1 MEMKKTT
8 LLSALVC
15 VAGVLAEIA
24 FQDIFTTSVVG
35 IVLSVL
41 LAIIILS
48 AAYFALDGFYSLL
61 KEGRGED
68 KKKQQ
73 GEYEQRI
80 YTILNELLQ
89 FEKAIYK
96 EVRALQQ
103 MSVEIKNAQN
113 EIEIPTVEMPPEIG
127 EISKIYEEVRA
138 LQQMSEE
145 IKAAQDNM
153 AVPMAA
159 VPSEIEGITEKVKM
173 LQQISEEIKAAQ
185 SDMAEAVSKPVLPPE
200 PPEIPP
206 IEIPPIEIPPIE
218 VPPAEVSEETL
229 DKLTTAI
236 NDNTT
241 MAAKIIVKYV
251 DRNTGDLKEFLEKKQ
266 AEMQKLLNKLH

>member
-15 VAGVLAEIA
+15 VAGVLAEIV

-138 LQQMSEE
+138 LQQISEE

-185 SDMAEAVSKPVLPPE
+185 SDMAEAVS
-200 PPEIPP
+200 PEIPP